1 MRFYLIMY
9 CITNGCHFPPAK
21 WFVWT
26 KLPFV
31 TLSKT
36 PCTVRVK
43 LLYPNTSHDG
53 NICVHF
59 KPSCCLFGVRQTV
72 SDFLTSDITIQLLP
86 PQRAMQARPRKLG
99 TCSLSRHFAKLFLAL
114 YLASILN
121 YRNTRENSR
130 IQSQLYMLLHP
141 VSFYPPNRQR
151 CIPGWNRKLIETNTG
166 HFPAQRTVSMYPPN
180 CLERKY

>member
-1 MRFYLIMY
+1 MPL
-9 CITNGCHFPPAK
+9 AQ
-21 WFVWT
+21 
-26 KLPFV
+26 
-31 TLSKT
+31 T
-36 PCTVRVK
+36 PCSVRVK
-43 LLYPNTSHDG
+43 LLSPNTSHDG
-53 NICVHF
+53 NICEGLHF
-59 KPSCCLFGVRQTV
+59 KLSCCLFGVRQTV
-72 SDFLTSDITIQLLP
+72 SDFLTSNTIIQSLP
-86 PQRAMQARPRKLG
+86 LQRATQARPRKLG